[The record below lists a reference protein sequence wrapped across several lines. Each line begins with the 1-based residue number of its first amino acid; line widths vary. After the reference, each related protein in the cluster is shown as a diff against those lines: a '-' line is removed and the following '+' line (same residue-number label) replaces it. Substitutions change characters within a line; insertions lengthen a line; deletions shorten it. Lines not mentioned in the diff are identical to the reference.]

1 MISNVTSAPQP
12 TSALTMQG
20 PGGVL
25 GKDEF
30 LKLLVAQMRH
40 QDPLSPMKGEEL
52 AVQLA
57 QFSSVEQLMN
67 LNATMSAQQG
77 LNGAIVEAL
86 NGNSAVAVIGKDV
99 VALGDKLV
107 IQEDAP
113 PPNLVFSVGGAG
125 GSAVLRV
132 LDANGKV
139 VASQDLGFVSGGRQ
153 SVTPGAEISELEPGV
168 YTYEVEV
175 LDDSGAKVPVQT
187 FSTGRVDG
195 VRYGAS
201 GPVLTV
207 GPLEIP
213 LNAIAE
219 ITAAVTPTQAVEEE
233 NQQP

>member
-1 MISNVTSAPQP
+1 MITTAGPTPPP

-40 QDPLSPMKGEEL
+40 QDPMSPMKGEEL

-57 QFSSVEQLMN
+57 QFSSVEQLIN
-67 LNATMSAQQG
+67 LNETMSAQQG
-77 LNGAIVEAL
+77 LDAAIVDAL

-99 VALGDKLV
+99 VALGNNLV
-107 IQEDAP
+107 IREDALP
-113 PPNLVFSVGGAG
+113 PDLIFSVGGG
-125 GSAVLRV
+125 GGAAVLRV
-132 LDANGKV
+132 LDGDGKV
-139 VASQDLGFVSGGRQ
+139 VASREIGFVAGGRQ
-153 SVTPGAEISELEPGV
+153 VVTPGPEIAELEPGL

-175 LDDSGAKVPVQT
+175 LDESGARVSVQT

-201 GPVLTV
+201 GPVLTA

-213 LNAIAE
+213 LSAVAE
-219 ITAAVTPTQAVEEE
+219 ISAAATPTQATEEE
-233 NQQP
+233 N